1 MNDRTDVDLGIP
13 LTVPESDAGL
23 RFWRNTAVGNW
34 QTSTLGQYI
43 VGYEVDEVLDNGAR
57 PAGLVTMS
65 STSFATQSHVIDP
78 TGTVVGL
85 SGMSLS
91 LWYMRTR
98 SVAPPFASRW
108 SAVDVSPIER

>member
-85 SGMSLS
+85 SGMSLI
-91 LWYMRTR
+91 LWYISTR
-98 SVAPPFASRW
+98 SAVPPLVTRPRTD
-108 SAVDVSPIER
+108 DVSPIVR